1 MSFYDMENLTGE
13 DRYEILAALVPEI
26 KRAAKSND
34 TIKHMRN
41 VQKGRGS
48 DSQAVVAGISII
60 ESVTASDIKIGCL
73 IVCPDEIYSERA
85 QECFTAAAIKAEEVL
100 AVSPATFA
108 LLGAKKTSSGLAA
121 LIEMQFKKIGDI
133 KPAGINIVM
142 DSLELPGNIGTIM
155 RTADGAGLSS
165 VIVTNE
171 KAKLN
176 NPTLIAASRGA
187 FAGMDIVVDSVANI
201 ADWAKKHGVRI
212 FLADTRAQKVHTEAD
227 LSGKV
232 CFVLGCERYGI
243 DQKWY
248 EKEHELL
255 KIPMLGNC
263 DSLNVGV
270 AGSILI
276 YEALRQQTD

>member
-1 MSFYDMENLTGE
+1 MPFYDMENLTGE
-13 DRYEILAALVPEI
+13 DRYEVLASLVPEI
-26 KRAAKSND
+26 KRAAKSNE
-34 TIKHMRN
+34 TIKHIRN

-48 DSQAVVAGISII
+48 DLEAMVAGISII
-60 ESVTASDIKIGCL
+60 ESVAASDIKIKCL
-73 IVCPDEIYSERA
+73 IASPDEIYSPRA
-85 QECFTAAAIKAEEVL
+85 QQCFADAAHKADNVL
-100 AVSPATFA
+100 AVSPSTFA
-108 LLGAKKTSSGLAA
+108 LIGAKKTSGGLAA
-121 LIEMQFKKIGDI
+121 LIEMNFKKIEDI
-133 KPAGINIVM
+133 KPSGINIVM

-176 NPTLIAASRGA
+176 NSTLIAASRGA

-201 ADWAKKHGVRI
+201 AAWAKKYGVRI
-212 FLADTRAQKVHTEAD
+212 FLADTRADKVHTEAD

-243 DQKWY
+243 DEKWY

-263 DSLNVGV
+263 NSLNVGV

-276 YEALRQQTD
+276 YEALRQKS

>member
-1 MSFYDMENLTGE
+1 MPFYDMDDLSGE
-13 DRYEILAALVPEI
+13 QKYEALASLVPEI

-34 TIKHMRN
+34 TIKHIRS
-41 VQKGRGS
+41 VRKGRGS
-48 DSQAVVAGISII
+48 DSEAVVAGISII
-60 ESVTASDIKIGCL
+60 ESVTASAIRIKCL
-73 IVCPDEIYSERA
+73 IVCPDEIYSGRA
-85 QECFTAAAIKAEEVL
+85 QQCFTEAARKADEVL
-100 AVSPATFA
+100 TVSPSTFA
-108 LLGAKKTSSGLAA
+108 LIGAKKTSSGLAA
-121 LIEMQFKKIGDI
+121 LIEMQFKKIEDI
-133 KPAGINIVM
+133 LPAGINIVM
-142 DSLELPGNIGTIM
+142 DSLELPGNMGTIM
-155 RTADGAGLSS
+155 RTADGAGLTS

-176 NPTLIAASRGA
+176 NATLIAASRGA
-187 FAGMDIVVDSVANI
+187 FAGMDIVADSVENI
-201 ADWAKKHGVRI
+201 AAWAKKHDVRI
-212 FLADTRAQKVHTEAD
+212 FLADTCAEKVHSEAD

-243 DQKWY
+243 DEKWY

-276 YEALRQQTD
+276 YEALRQQS